1 MAMFN
6 KIMTSPV
13 YQQSDLGHKS
23 HDRTQEDI
31 EAGVQIVVR
40 TLKDLQCECP
50 YALMEFMGYFSSWK
64 RNDIKKCSKN
74 RKSTPS
80 WLGTFWA
87 KSAFE
92 SYFYVCPIL
101 SAHACN
107 RANGIP

>member
-40 TLKDLQCECP
+40 TD
-50 YALMEFMGYFSSWK
+50 
-64 RNDIKKCSKN
+64 
-74 RKSTPS
+74 RKSV
-80 WLGTFWA
+80 G
-87 KSAFE
+87 
-92 SYFYVCPIL
+92 
-101 SAHACN
+101 
-107 RANGIP
+107 